1 MDAATN
7 TETPDPASR
16 APQGRLV
23 GKAVRTALPLLACLV
38 TLPAFGMPSVPHLPG
53 LRDICG
59 IQIPPARY
67 DRGGKSVKAID
78 GPHYVKARQVAR
90 ECRGSG
96 EPSAVGCTTSI
107 LLGKTILAY
116 RVLIANQPPP
126 GTDARCTPAKW
137 RASILRHERA
147 HMAGW
152 PPNHPK

>member
-1 MDAATN
+1 M
-7 TETPDPASR
+7 R
-16 APQGRLV
+16 APL
-23 GKAVRTALPLLACLV
+23 ALILCALAS
-38 TLPAFGMPSVPHLPG
+38 PALALPSVPHLPG

-67 DRGGKSVKAID
+67 DRLPSKVKAVD

-107 LLGKTILAY
+107 LLGKTIIAY

-152 PPNHPK
+152 PAGHGR